1 MRAISR
7 YVRSTLVLII
17 AFSAASVALTQYNRE
32 DAYQKHLEKVRQLLP
47 PHSGL
52 PPLLD
57 LSESTANGG
66 SASRDW
72 ENRFTG
78 SMGVREHADP
88 GTTDPSGKASIS
100 MTTTE
105 FGGPM
110 LAIPARDCDVV
121 ILAKPITSSVHMAY
135 NHRFVYSTFTVEI
148 SEVLKGQGKRGIR
161 QGEQITIAQLEGT
174 IRFPSGHLETFL
186 LAKEGFMQLG
196 QRYAVFAWKPLKSDS
211 TYMADEPYV
220 VQNDVVFPVNLDAHE
235 SSYSGMPFTKFLAK
249 VKAAIAR
256 NVNTN

>member
-1 MRAISR
+1 MHATNT
-7 YVRSTLVLII
+7 YLRSTLVLII
-17 AFSAASVALTQYNRE
+17 AFSAASVALTQDNRE

-47 PHSGL
+47 PHSAL

-57 LSESTANGG
+57 LSEPNANGG
-66 SASRDW
+66 GASRDW
-72 ENRFTG
+72 EDRFTG

-88 GTTDPSGKASIS
+88 GTTDPSSKASIS

-135 NHRFVYSTFTVEI
+135 NHRFVYSTFTVKI
-148 SEVLKGQGKRGIR
+148 FEVLKGQGKRGIR
-161 QGEQITIAQLEGT
+161 QGEQITIAQLGGT

-196 QRYAVFAWKPLKSDS
+196 QRYAVFAWKPLKSDN
-211 TYMADEPYV
+211 TYMAAELYL

-235 SSYSGMPFTKFLAK
+235 SSYGGMPFTKFLAK
-249 VKAAIAR
+249 MKAAIAE
-256 NVNTN
+256 NINTN